1 MLKWLFAQDTRG
13 KSAKSEMVAL
23 AFGNE
28 LIRAS
33 AEAFGERRA
42 VGILRTAF
50 EFHPDSRRFLT
61 DNLYLADGADIETV
75 RSAIIGVVNEFTK
88 AFGAAFTENALS
100 KAVSS
105 LGGHY
110 STEVIGAEVMP
121 IIPAGFFEEEK
132 VKFLS
137 KEELEK
143 SVAEKTKE
151 LQEVNTHLEE
161 KVAERTRE
169 FQKLLVEQDQ
179 SARLLV
185 RRDLELTRAN
195 DKLRELDDRKSE
207 FLSVVA
213 HQLRTPLSGI
223 KWTLSMIM
231 NGELG
236 PISNDQKVFIMKSYE
251 SNDRMIELVE
261 SMLHADRIDSG
272 KYDFKP
278 TPTQIFDL
286 IDNVLYEILP
296 SALKRGVKI
305 KFDRRDADIPQL
317 NIDQEKMRA
326 VFQNL
331 FDNAVKYSRAGD
343 TVSIDVTKVD
353 DSVRVAVSDSGIGIP
368 DDQKVQIFSR
378 FFRAKNALKIE
389 TDGNGLGLF
398 IVKSI
403 IEMHGGKIWFESK
416 ENVGTTFYF
425 TIKI

>member
-1 MLKWLFAQDTRG
+1 MFKFW
-13 KSAKSEMVAL
+13 KKPVPSAKIPSTDAASDFCNL
-23 AFGNE
+23 
-28 LIRAS
+28 LISRTR
-33 AEAFGERRA
+33 ETFGENRMKQ
-42 VGILRTAF
+42 ILRSAF
-50 EFHPDSRRFLT
+50 EFRQLPKNLISGDLTMPPDAGPEVF
-61 DNLYLADGADIETV
+61 
-75 RSAIIGVVNEFTK
+75 SAAVIATVNELTK
-88 AFGAAFTENALS
+88 AFGTEFAESALAS
-100 KAVSS
+100 AVD
-105 LGGHY
+105 GIKDRY
-110 STEVIGAEVMP
+110 TPDVIGSKVMP
-121 IIPAGFFEEEK
+121 VIPAGFLEDRK

-143 SVAEKTKE
+143 QVGQRTQE
-151 LQEVNTHLEE
+151 LRKVNDTLEQ
-161 KVAERTRE
+161 KVKERTEELR
-169 FQKLLVEQDQ
+169 KLLAEQDR
-179 SARLLV
+179 SAKLLV

-195 DKLRELDDRKSE
+195 EKLRELDQRKSE

-272 KYDFKP
+272 KYDLRLV
-278 TPTQIFDL
+278 PTQIFDL

-296 SALKRGVKI
+296 AALKRNI
-305 KFDRRDADIPQL
+305 TIELNHRDAAMPQL

-331 FDNAVKYSRAGD
+331 LDNAVKYSKPGGKIS
-343 TVSIDVTKVD
+343 VDVTETA
-353 DSVRVAVSDSGIGIP
+353 DSVKVAIHDEGVGIP
-368 DDQKVQIFSR
+368 TDQQALIFSR
-378 FFRAKNALKIE
+378 FFRARNALKVE

-416 ENVGTTFYF
+416 EDGGTTFYF